1 MSLRVVG
8 RLNVFEVEGVEKK
21 RIEIWWNKEKRMEI
35 GWSKDGGNLDVYMN
49 GGGKR
54 YEGKLMC
61 KGDVKRV
68 EKVMEDIEF

>member
-8 RLNVFEVEGVEKK
+8 RLNAYEKEEKKWK
-21 RIEIWWNKEKRMEI
+21 RIELWWSKEKRMEI
-35 GWSKDGGNLDVYMN
+35 GWCDDDGNLECYVN

-68 EKVMEDIEF
+68 VNVEEDIEF